1 MTKKQILLGIDADSF
16 PTAMNFFPNGEK
28 FDVTVVHDGHEALR
42 RITKD
47 KPDLAILDI
56 DLPKKGGDMCCMEVK
71 QGGRSPAT
79 LIVLEVW
86 MHNRSDVRRCL
97 EADCDALLVKP
108 MRYEPLAGIIT
119 RLLFGATSKPPRF
132 NVRLPVHYGIQSDR
146 LIDNYS
152 VNLSTGGVFLEAQH
166 VVPVGTPLNVVF
178 TLPNDGTTIQCT
190 AQVTWLNGP
199 VLRCQPLLPAG
210 MGLKFLDIG
219 NMEVNAIRDFLF
231 SEERLYSA

>member
-1 MTKKQILLGIDADSF
+1 MTKKRIVLGIDADSI

-42 RITKD
+42 RISKD

-56 DLPKKGGDMCCMEVK
+56 DLPKKGGDACCREVK
-71 QGGRSPAT
+71 EGGLSLAT

-86 MHNRSDVRRCL
+86 LHNGSDVRRCL
-97 EADCDALLVKP
+97 EAGCDALLVKP
-108 MRYEPLAGIIT
+108 LEYEPLAGIIT
-119 RLLFGATSKPPRF
+119 RLLFGTSSTPPRF
-132 NVRLPVHYGIQSDR
+132 NVRLPVHYGIQPDR

-166 VVPVGTPLNVVF
+166 VVPVGTPLTVVI
-178 TLPNDGTTIQCT
+178 TLPNNTTIECT
-190 AQVTWLNGP
+190 AEVTWLNGP
-199 VLRCQPLLPAG
+199 VLRCQPLLPPG

-219 NMEVNAIRDFLF
+219 NQQVNAIREFLF
-231 SEERLYSA
+231 SEERLFSA